1 MKNKAYLGIL
11 INLLMKKSY
20 FRERS
25 RYCNAPI
32 SYKET
37 NSHSILVTY
46 KVTPLVREGGLWML
60 SREQPWD
67 ETGGKCT
74 VGSKDKSHIVQFA
87 EHAAASAFCAFHKP

>member
-1 MKNKAYLGIL
+1 MENKAYLGIL
-11 INLLMKKSY
+11 INISKSKPY

-25 RYCNAPI
+25 RYCNASI

-37 NSHSILVTY
+37 KSHSILVTY
-46 KVTPLVREGGLWML
+46 TVTRLVREGGLWML

-67 ETGGKCT
+67 ETDGKCT
-74 VGSKDKSHIVQFA
+74 VGSRDKSHIVQFA